1 MFNRGLKYMKNAKY
15 SDCFKCRVVS
25 LACAVFVASLSLSG
39 CGGNGAANND
49 QGMSVTLLGLF
60 SSNRL
65 SLNNGGG
72 SGGGGGGAGGGNQAP
87 GNQGCGQ
94 LPVGFSGG
102 YIPLTASGSNPIVTV
117 SDTVLSGI
125 DLSGSYVAVVGV
137 QNNLYGQAFRAER
150 LVVDYY
156 IPGATTQPPSTS
168 GPIFMIAG
176 PAESAS
182 QVNNGANNGN
192 RSVDPGLRRPLFTS
206 LPPSFSNL
214 CNRTLAQ
221 VAIIP
226 QEIIEWL
233 SFNRNELPAAP
244 YAMEVTIRVNGVSSA
259 GDRFDTNDA
268 TFGFEVVPESY
279 ISPTPVATS
288 SAAEFVSEEYGEREE
303 D

>member
-1 MFNRGLKYMKNAKY
+1 MEHCMYSRFLKVCTVALGA
-15 SDCFKCRVVS
+15 CVFAVS
-25 LACAVFVASLSLSG
+25 LGLSG
-39 CGGNGAANND
+39 CGGNGAANNE

-65 SLNNGGG
+65 SLNSGSGSGG
-72 SGGGGGGAGGGNQAP
+72 SGGGNQTP

-94 LPVGFSGG
+94 LPAGLSGG
-102 YIPLTASGSNPIVTV
+102 YIPLTTSGSDPIVTV

-125 DLSGSYVAVVGV
+125 DISGSYVAVVGV
-137 QNNLYGQAFRAER
+137 QNNLYGQAFRAEK
-150 LVVDYY
+150 LMVDYY
-156 IPGATTQPPSTS
+156 IPGATAQPPSTS

-182 QVNNGANNGN
+182 QINNGANNGG
-192 RSVDPGLRRPLFTS
+192 SAVDPGLRRPLFTS

-221 VAIIP
+221 VTVVP
-226 QEIIEWL
+226 QEIIDWL
-233 SFNRNELPAAP
+233 SFNRKELPAAP

-268 TFGFEVVPESY
+268 TYRFDVVPESY
-279 ISPTPVATS
+279 IAPTPVATS
-288 SAAEFVSEEYGEREE
+288 GAAGFSDEEYGEDEYAYG
-303 D
+303 DAG

>member
-1 MFNRGLKYMKNAKY
+1 MLGLG
-15 SDCFKCRVVS
+15 VS
-25 LACAVFVASLSLSG
+25 ASAISLGLSG

-49 QGMSVTLLGLF
+49 QGMSVTMLGLF
-60 SSNRL
+60 NSNRL

-72 SGGGGGGAGGGNQAP
+72 AGGGAGGGGGNQTP

-94 LPVGFSGG
+94 LPAGFSGG
-102 YIPLTASGSNPIVTV
+102 YIPLAASGSDPIVTV

-125 DLSGSYVAVVGV
+125 DISGSYVSVVGV

-168 GPIFMIAG
+168 GAIFMIAG

-182 QVNNGANNGN
+182 QINNGANNGARN
-192 RSVDPGLRRPLFTS
+192 VDPGLRRPLFTS

-221 VAIIP
+221 VTIVP

-233 SFNRNELPAAP
+233 SFNRNELPTAP
-244 YAMEVTIRVNGVSSA
+244 YAMEVTIRINGVSSA

-268 TFGFEVVPESY
+268 TYRFEVVPQSY
-279 ISPTPVATS
+279 ISPTPVATT
-288 SAAEFVSEEYGEREE
+288 SAAEFVEEEYAEGEEG
-303 D
+303 